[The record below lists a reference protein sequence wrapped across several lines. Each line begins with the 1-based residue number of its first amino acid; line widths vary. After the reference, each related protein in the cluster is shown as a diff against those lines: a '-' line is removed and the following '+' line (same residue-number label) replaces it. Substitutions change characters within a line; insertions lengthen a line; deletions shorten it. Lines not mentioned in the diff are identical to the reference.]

1 MPCRRLL
8 AQLPTPT
15 MPIAIFPIRL
25 TRVRGRHQPVHGRAS
40 YTQRGESCKSPD
52 GERALFL
59 AEAGRELGGE
69 VVLGVDRA
77 RLGEELLLRLG
88 IVGVRHAAVDRA
100 HRRALLL
107 IEKPDAL
114 RALLG
119 DDVIDVLLE
128 GGMALPVVLPGNPAF
143 VDGRVRA
150 LGLTGPAVDALGSD
164 HRRHGVTRVSVGR
177 DYNGLPGGETTGADP
192 ARPGPATASATRA
205 ARAANSRLTGC
216 SGWAATSGRPASPP
230 SRRAGTS
237 GMRASTGTPKR
248 AASASAPPRPRIGSS
263 VPQPGQR

>member
-40 YTQRGESCKSPD
+40 YTQRGEGCKSPD

-77 RLGEELLLRLG
+77 RLGEELPLRLG
-88 IVGVRHAAVDRA
+88 ILGVRHAAVDRT

-119 DDVIDVLLE
+119 DDVIDVLLQ
-128 GGMALPVVLPGNPAF
+128 GGMALPLVLPGDPAF

-164 HRRHGVTRVSVGR
+164 HRRHSVSPGSGWT
-177 DYNGLPGGETTGADP
+177 DYNGPPDGETTGA
-192 ARPGPATASATRA
+192 GPAPAGAA
-205 ARAANSRLTGC
+205 ARA
-216 SGWAATSGRPASPP
+216 
-230 SRRAGTS
+230 RA
-237 GMRASTGTPKR
+237 
-248 AASASAPPRPRIGSS
+248 
-263 VPQPGQR
+263 